1 MPALVPG
8 QVVVRVPANLT
19 LDQSTKILAS
29 TLGKLGCPN
38 CISGHDI
45 RFANIRDFIVNPR
58 TFDVNEIG
66 IK

>member
-1 MPALVPG
+1 MPSFVPG
-8 QVVVRVPANLT
+8 QVVVRVPVNLT

-45 RFANIRDFIVNPR
+45 RFVNFRDFVVNPK
-58 TFDVNEIG
+58 TFDVNEIAVR
-66 IK
+66 